1 MPLSPLSRRRLLATS
16 TAAFAAAAALSPL
29 RALARGVAP
38 SRDQVLATMKSATRF
53 MAEKAAYEGGYVWSY
68 APDLSRRFGEMEA
81 FPTMIWVQPPGT
93 ATMGHLFLDAFH
105 ATGDAYYYEVA
116 KAAAGAL
123 IKIQHPSGGWNYM
136 GDLAGEASLKKWYD
150 TIGKNGWRLE
160 EFQHY
165 YGNATFDD
173 EGTSES
179 AQFLLRLYL
188 EKKDK
193 ALKPALDRAIAFV
206 LDSQY
211 PNGGWPQRFPL
222 MSGFEN
228 KGRADYTG
236 YITFNDSVADENIK
250 FLIMVWQTLGL
261 KKVLEPIRRAMD
273 CFIAAQQPM
282 PQPGWGLQHT
292 VADLKP
298 AGARTYE
305 PKAFASHTTAGN
317 LQNLMDFYELTG
329 DPKYLAR
336 VPEAIDWLASLR
348 LPDKVAPG
356 KPRYPTFIEI
366 GTNDP
371 LYVHRRGSNVF
382 NGEYFVD
389 KNPDGTIVH
398 YSSFRSVDIAGLRKR
413 YEALKATPPE
423 IASKASPLKGGAKAL
438 PRYFTT
444 GDLSVSD
451 LNVGTLKASGARTSD
466 AEAATLMA
474 ALNAEGW
481 WPTEMKAVSNPYIGD
496 GSPIPT
502 PGEFSQTRV
511 GDPTDTS
518 PYLADVPKIG
528 ISTGAYVENMATLI
542 RYLEPN

>member
-1 MPLSPLSRRRLLATS
+1 MPLSPLSRRRLLATGA
-16 TAAFAAAAALSPL
+16 AAFTAAAALGPL
-29 RALARGVAP
+29 KALADGVTPDRA
-38 SRDQVLATMKSATRF
+38 QVLATMKAATRF
-53 MAEKAAYEGGYVWSY
+53 MAEKAAYQGGYVWSY
-68 APDLSRRFGEMEA
+68 LPDLSRRFGEMEA

-93 ATMGHLFLDAFH
+93 ATVGHLLLDAYH
-105 ATGDAYYYEVA
+105 ATGDAYYYDAA

-123 IKIQHPSGGWNYM
+123 IKIQHPAGGWNYM
-136 GDLAGEASLKKWYD
+136 GDLAGEASLRKWYD
-150 TIGKNGWRLE
+150 TVGKNGWRLE

-193 ALKPALDRAIAFV
+193 AFKPALDKAIAFV
-206 LDSQY
+206 LNSQY

-228 KGRADYTG
+228 KGHEDYTG
-236 YITFNDSVADENIK
+236 YITFNDAVADENIK

-261 KKVLEPIRRAMD
+261 KSVREPIQRAMD
-273 CFIAAQQPM
+273 CFVAAQQPM

-336 VPEAIDWLASLR
+336 VPEAIDWLASLK

-366 GTNDP
+366 GTNQP

-382 NGEYFVD
+382 SGEYFVD
-389 KNPDGTIVH
+389 HNPDGTIVH

-423 IASKASPLKGGAKAL
+423 VVSKASPLKGGAKAL

-451 LNVGTLKASGARTSD
+451 LNVGTLKASGDKPSD
-466 AEAATLMA
+466 AEAATLVK

-496 GSPIPT
+496 GSPVPT

-542 RYLEPN
+542 RYLGAT